1 MKRILIALAAA
12 ACSRQQQPPPV
23 TQSSSL
29 AITAVDAMPG
39 QVNAGDAVTLAW
51 STTGAER
58 ATLAEGAG
66 QPTDV
71 LVSDSLVVRPAATTV
86 YTLVVYNKAGLTP
99 ASLTA
104 RMVARVRGPTSVS
117 GFIATPPEILQG
129 ESSTLSW
136 SGNATR
142 YSITDG
148 TTGAILDV
156 GPRRS
161 VVVRPSASTTYTLT
175 ATGPG
180 GPLSSARQA
189 IVAVT
194 RRPATG
200 LTYDPPTAVA
210 PLELVADAC
219 AGPSCTSVAFKIL
232 ATTAVHLRGAALNLP
247 LDPTKVSFVDSSFGL
262 GSPIAAAVSKATL
275 GSGALQDVLVLGI
288 ALRGSSNAPAPDVT
302 LNAGDELAHFT
313 LALLPGSGAGR
324 AFDGAATA
332 GSAFKASIQS
342 ASGRAANSIAV
353 GTLKAE

>member
-142 YSITDG
+142 YSIKMSMRELLRDEEHEFG
-148 TTGAILDV
+148 EIYAHGISKNTTVIDLFLDYCHEQGV
-156 GPRRS
+156 TSRRLALDQ
-161 VVVRPSASTTYTLT
+161 VFAAST
-175 ATGPG
+175 
-180 GPLSSARQA
+180 
-189 IVAVT
+189 
-194 RRPATG
+194 
-200 LTYDPPTAVA
+200 
-210 PLELVADAC
+210 
-219 AGPSCTSVAFKIL
+219 
-232 ATTAVHLRGAALNLP
+232 
-247 LDPTKVSFVDSSFGL
+247 LDS
-262 GSPIAAAVSKATL
+262 
-275 GSGALQDVLVLGI
+275 
-288 ALRGSSNAPAPDVT
+288 
-302 LNAGDELAHFT
+302 
-313 LALLPGSGAGR
+313 
-324 AFDGAATA
+324 
-332 GSAFKASIQS
+332 
-342 ASGRAANSIAV
+342 
-353 GTLKAE
+353 